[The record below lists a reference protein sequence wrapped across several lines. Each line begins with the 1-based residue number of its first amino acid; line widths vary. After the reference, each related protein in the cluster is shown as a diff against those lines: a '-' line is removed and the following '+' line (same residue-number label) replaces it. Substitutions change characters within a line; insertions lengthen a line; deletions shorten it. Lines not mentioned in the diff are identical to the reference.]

1 MREKVFKH
9 ASGVQRPS
17 QKLEAL
23 IGYNAVRCSA
33 NAVKPS
39 Q

>member
-1 MREKVFKH
+1 MREKVSKH
-9 ASGVQRPS
+9 ASGVQRSS

-23 IGYNAVRCSA
+23 TGYNAVRSA
-33 NAVKPS
+33 NAVKRS